1 MDSDFL
7 KAFLPEIFFSVVIF
21 SQLLFNTTFVNKLIF
36 NYPIITKEVI
46 SQIFFTFICLIFLY
60 NNQCITGYFQNF
72 LFVCDTGSI
81 CLKIVFITVS
91 SAVFLLIVRGSFLQE
106 INFFEYFLLFLL
118 SIFSL
123 LLLINASDILSI
135 YLIIEMQALCFY
147 ILASFKRNSS
157 FSTEAGLKYFVAGSF
172 ISCIFLLGASL
183 IYGSLGTLQLNSLS
197 LLLSFDF
204 SNDFDSIHL
213 LVIFGVI
220 LITVTLLFKISAAP
234 FHFWAPDVYEGSP
247 LASTIIFSII
257 PKLSIFVFFIRWIF
271 ATSLIFLDINFIFL
285 QIAVLSVF
293 FGTFFAIKQKRVK
306 RLIIYSS
313 IAQVGFLIA
322 PFFTLSIDGFAF
334 IFFYLFIYLLT
345 STLVWG
351 NLILFYDSFN
361 VFKTF
366 SQNCLASFFIS
377 NLAGLSKVNK
387 LSALSF
393 VFIFFSISGIPPL
406 AGFLAKIFI
415 FLNLLEF
422 KQFLGSVLLMIF
434 NIISVYYYIRII
446 KVVFFEVK
454 MLSINNLEFQM
465 TFNLYLQGIIIFL
478 LVSLLFAL
486 IFVFFYPTLFY
497 LFSQYCILGL
507 ENF

>member
-204 SNDFDSIHL
+204 SKDFDSIHL

-271 ATSLIFLDINFIFL
+271 ATSLIFLDINFLFL

-366 SQNCLASFFIS
+366 SQNCLASFFYF
-377 NLAGLSKVNK
+377 K
-387 LSALSF
+387 LSRAF
-393 VFIFFSISGIPPL
+393 
-406 AGFLAKIFI
+406 
-415 FLNLLEF
+415 
-422 KQFLGSVLLMIF
+422 
-434 NIISVYYYIRII
+434 
-446 KVVFFEVK
+446 
-454 MLSINNLEFQM
+454 
-465 TFNLYLQGIIIFL
+465 
-478 LVSLLFAL
+478 
-486 IFVFFYPTLFY
+486 
-497 LFSQYCILGL
+497 
-507 ENF
+507 